1 MHDVSTIINEDELMH
16 FGIKGQKWHFRRYQN
31 PDGTLTEAGKKRYAK
46 LESKL
51 NDLKP
56 NSTNNTKKK
65 NYSVQKSV
73 SEMNNN
79 ELQEAINRKRLEMQ
93 YNDLNKSKTTSGNV
107 SENAPDNASTKTDKN
122 TAASSKN
129 MSEMSDTELQA
140 AVNRKR
146 LESQYKE
153 LTTEK
158 KGESM
163 VSKVA
168 KDAISQAAT
177 NVGREYLERSLR
189 KALNMN
195 NSNNNNKKK

>member
-73 SEMNNN
+73 S
-79 ELQEAINRKRLEMQ
+79 
-93 YNDLNKSKTTSGNV
+93 D
-107 SENAPDNASTKTDKN
+107 
-122 TAASSKN
+122 

-158 KGESM
+158 KKGESM

-168 KDAISQAAT
+168 KDVISQAAT